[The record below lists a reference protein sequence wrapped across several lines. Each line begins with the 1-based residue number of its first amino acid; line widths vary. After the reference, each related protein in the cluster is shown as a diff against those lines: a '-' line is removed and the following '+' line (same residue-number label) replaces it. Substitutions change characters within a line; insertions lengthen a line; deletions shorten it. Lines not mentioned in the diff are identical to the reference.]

1 MEQNNPSSQANIYCF
16 DNLDKALGT
25 YSSYEKPLLIGD
37 LNTETSE
44 PHIDSFVYG
53 HELHNLVKKK
63 TCFKSVENPSYIEL
77 ILTNNT
83 IVFQDTTAIFTVL
96 SDFHYVVL
104 AVFKTSIA
112 KTSLLKSSIAY
123 FQTFKKRYYEEVL
136 PRNLYFKKT
145 LGTILKK
152 LKKKQKNYFQQTL

>member
-37 LNTETSE
+37 LNTEISE
-44 PHIDSFVYG
+44 PHIDSFVYE

-77 ILTNNT
+77 ILTNNA
-83 IVFQDTTAIFTVL
+83 IVFQDTTAIFTGL
-96 SDFHYVVL
+96 SDFH
-104 AVFKTSIA
+104 
-112 KTSLLKSSIAY
+112 
-123 FQTFKKRYYEEVL
+123 
-136 PRNLYFKKT
+136 
-145 LGTILKK
+145 
-152 LKKKQKNYFQQTL
+152 